1 MQWSSGGLGG
11 ERELEEGKQ
20 WVFLGGERRGEEGC
34 GEGGGMETQVLGQA
48 YFHPA
53 FILLYRLPSS
63 LPPSHPLTFI
73 FEPRR

>member
-1 MQWSSGGLGG
+1 MQGSSGGLGV

-20 WVFLGGERRGEEGC
+20 CFFWEGRGEEGC
-34 GEGGGMETQVLGQA
+34 GEGRGMETQVLGQA

-63 LPPSHPLTFI
+63 LPPSLPPTHLHL
-73 FEPRR
+73 